1 MKRKNGA
8 VRIEGKTDREKERKR
23 KNVRKKDGTK
33 VRKKGNKNEYYT
45 GCGRSRYAQ
54 ICQTTPKNKQKTP
67 QQTKELYNAYN
78 NKNTINKQNEK
89 LKTVK
94 LLVLPG

>member
-33 VRKKGNKNEYYT
+33 VRKKGNN
-45 GCGRSRYAQ
+45 
-54 ICQTTPKNKQKTP
+54 I
-67 QQTKELYNAYN
+67 
-78 NKNTINKQNEK
+78 
-89 LKTVK
+89 
-94 LLVLPG
+94 